1 MAGMRALGRLFDIGI
16 GFAPVD
22 LNTAGATGK
31 RFSMQTATGITF
43 VFGVAVAGGGTDDN
57 VITFKQHTAYTS
69 GTTNN
74 LAAATVTSSSGIT
87 AYWLKAETALD
98 NDEAWV
104 EVTQADAATITLS
117 GATYASQQVL
127 LAVFVSADQLGDGY
141 THVSAD
147 FADPGSGGSRLGFC
161 IGLPHD
167 LATQRK
173 PTSLPNLLR
182 PGAANA

>member
-1 MAGMRALGRLFDIGI
+1 MGAQRALGRLFDVGI
-16 GFAPVD
+16 GFPVVD

-31 RFSMQTATGITF
+31 RFSLQGATGITF
-43 VFGVAVAGGGTDDN
+43 LFSMAVAGGGTDDN

-69 GTTNN
+69 GTSNN
-74 LAAATVTSSSGIT
+74 LATATVASSSGIT
-87 AYWLKAETALD
+87 AYWIKSEVALD

-104 EVTQADAATITLS
+104 EVTQADAATVTLA
-117 GATYASQQVL
+117 GATYGAQQVI
-127 LAVFVSADQLGDGY
+127 LAVYVSADQLGDGY

-147 FADPGSGGSRLGFC
+147 FADPGTGGTRLGVC
-161 IGLPHD
+161 LGIVHD
-167 LATQRK
+167 LAVQRK

>member
-1 MAGMRALGRLFDIGI
+1 MAGMRGLGRLFDIGT

-31 RFSMQTATGITF
+31 RVSLSHATGVTFIFSM
-43 VFGVAVAGGGTDDN
+43 AVAGGGTDDN

-74 LAAATVTSSSGIT
+74 LATATVASSSGIT
-87 AYWLKAETALD
+87 HYAIKAETALD
-98 NDEAWV
+98 NDEAWT
-104 EVTQADAATITLS
+104 EVTQADSATITLA
-117 GATYASQQVL
+117 GATYAPAQVQ
-127 LAVFVSADQLGDGY
+127 LAVYVSADQLGDGY

-147 FADPGSGGSRLGFC
+147 FADPGTGGARLGNC
-161 IGLPHD
+161 IVLVHD
-167 LATQRK
+167 LAFQAK
-173 PTSLPNLLR
+173 PSRLHNLLR

>member
-1 MAGMRALGRLFDIGI
+1 MGAQRALGRLFDIGL

-31 RFSMQTATGITF
+31 RFSLAVGTGITF
-43 VFGVAVAGGGTDDN
+43 VFGMAVAGGGTDSN

-69 GTTNN
+69 GTSNN
-74 LAAATVTSSSGIT
+74 LATATVASSSGIT
-87 AYWLKAETALD
+87 AYWTKSEALLD

-104 EVTQADAATITLS
+104 ETTQADSATVTLAGASFAATEVI
-117 GATYASQQVL
+117 
-127 LAVFVSADQLGDGY
+127 LAVYVSADQLGDGY

-147 FADPGSGGSRLGFC
+147 FADPGSGGARLGFC
-161 IGLPHD
+161 IGIVHD
-167 LATQRK
+167 LAAQRK
-173 PTSLPNLLR
+173 PALLTNMLR

>member
-16 GFAPVD
+16 GFPVVD

-31 RFSMQTATGITF
+31 RFSMSGATGITF
-43 VFGVAVAGGGTDDN
+43 VFSMAVAGGGTDDN

-69 GTTNN
+69 GTSNN
-74 LAAATVTSSSGIT
+74 LAAATVTTSSGIT
-87 AYWLKAETALD
+87 AYWIKSETALD
-98 NDEAWV
+98 NDESWV
-104 EVTQADAATITLS
+104 EVTQADAATITLA
-117 GATYASQQVL
+117 GATYAGTQVI

-147 FADPGSGGSRLGFC
+147 FADPGTGGTRLGVC
-161 IGLPHD
+161 LGIVHD
-167 LATQRK
+167 LAVQRA
-173 PTSLPNLLR
+173 PVRLPNLLR